1 MSSIRQA
8 KRRLT
13 HDRLLETARSLFE
26 SQGYAATTIDDI
38 AGAAGT
44 TRATLYLHFS
54 SKAELL
60 QHLVNRVDEFFSSVG
75 EPTLGTAVRSGDP
88 ALVRAWL
95 DGRFDQW
102 TEIRSYLA
110 MVKQSDADP
119 EISSTV
125 DRWHDEVIDRMRSEL
140 DAAGRFEP
148 ETREIRCTIA
158 FGALE
163 TLSRRYLR
171 TGDWDDID
179 RGAALDALTI
189 TWVDLLTEP
198 EPRSEQQR

>member
-1 MSSIRQA
+1 
-8 KRRLT
+8 
-13 HDRLLETARSLFE
+13 
-26 SQGYAATTIDDI
+26 
-38 AGAAGT
+38 
-44 TRATLYLHFS
+44 
-54 SKAELL
+54 
-60 QHLVNRVDEFFSSVG
+60 
-75 EPTLGTAVRSGDP
+75 
-88 ALVRAWL
+88 
-95 DGRFDQW
+95 
-102 TEIRSYLA
+102 
-110 MVKQSDADP
+110 
-119 EISSTV
+119 
-125 DRWHDEVIDRMRSEL
+125 MRSEL

-198 EPRSEQQR
+198 QPRSEQQR